1 MRISSS
7 VSDPPVPDGPLSGH
21 RVLAVD
27 DNHRVADCIA
37 DSLALL
43 GAEVRVAYNGRS
55 ALGICEHWRPSA
67 VVMDIGMPGMDGCEV
82 ARRMRAGFPEANLR
96 LIALSGSGL
105 DEDGD
110 CAKTAGFDLRLV
122 KPVQLN
128 ELVVVLSS

>member
-1 MRISSS
+1 
-7 VSDPPVPDGPLSGH
+7 VPPAPDRPLTGD

-27 DNHRVADCIA
+27 DNHTVVNSIA
-37 DSLALL
+37 GGLAPL
-43 GAEVRVAYNGRS
+43 GAEVQVAYNGPS
-55 ALGICEHWRPSA
+55 ALRICERWCPNV

-82 ARRMRAGFPEANLR
+82 ARRMRTGFPEANLR
-96 LIALSGSGL
+96 LIALRASGV